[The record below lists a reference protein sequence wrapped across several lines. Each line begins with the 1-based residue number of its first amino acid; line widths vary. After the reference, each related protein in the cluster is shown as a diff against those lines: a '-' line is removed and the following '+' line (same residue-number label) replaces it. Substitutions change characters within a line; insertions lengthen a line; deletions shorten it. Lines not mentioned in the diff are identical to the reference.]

1 MLTYADVCGRM
12 QESKRGMS
20 KETADELM
28 KDFFLRYSL
37 LLALLVRKYKY

>member
-1 MLTYADVCGRM
+1 M

-28 KDFFLRYSL
+28 KDFFLRFSL
-37 LLALLVRKYKY
+37 YLLY